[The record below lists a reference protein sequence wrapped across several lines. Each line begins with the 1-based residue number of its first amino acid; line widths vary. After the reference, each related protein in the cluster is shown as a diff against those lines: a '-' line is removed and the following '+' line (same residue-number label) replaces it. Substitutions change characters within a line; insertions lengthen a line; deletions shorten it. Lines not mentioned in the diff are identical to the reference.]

1 MSYSKPNSPL
11 FGNEQDFDTL
21 HAITSDSNAL
31 ADLGLSSFS
40 ILELKH
46 WLEEP
51 ANAAIFG
58 VNPGSYK
65 PFLLSTNGSYSFTY
79 WRKSGRNGKYVS
91 IDEAIEST
99 MSWSYGPYGASDL
112 PFDDDLTPIGNI
124 ATFNDK
130 VVAILRSDPD
140 GIHWNEN
147 DKATMEFL
155 CDIKSSKSS
164 CVQWTTKLK
173 INGAE
178 EQVNFKLYLYDDF
191 LGKKTSRPVTISDLK
206 VVAPRIDN
214 NGREYLCKEDGSP
227 CPVND
232 PRHPNQNIAAS
243 IDVSFNELTGKW
255 DSGTP
260 QVIGRLT
267 TDIAAASG
275 VTLEKLI
282 GNEIIDLLDPFAGQG
297 VNTGSAIPIRMQ
309 NANPMQWSPDYS
321 EFEGDGPRTNT
332 DKEHVRVYNVSE
344 RAWAS
349 GEMVILNK
357 IDGVWH
363 PTPFGSES
371 TGTTAESIPT
381 NGQWEFHTLSSTVE
395 TYFRNSAGEQFRY
408 DEYEQAFHR
417 AYYSSDPLI
426 ENVNKYSEAVV
437 ANVDVDDG
445 FVQFTSWDYLGANVG
460 GLRAKHGIATTLFEV
475 DANGNP
481 LGENGDGKR
490 VQGVHSSHFFGC
502 VFPDGYDTGDKY
514 AEYMKS
520 PHTKIHG
527 WGINPSHFL
536 QTINSTQLLFSDTA
550 SDSVA
555 DTNALSMFTGDI
567 KVRHLPADIATNAG
581 PNGVN
586 GRPLRDIRKL
596 PLASASL
603 STFVSNNLA
612 NLGGYIWAY
621 REDDNLDAFDF
632 KPSNPSK
639 VQFRP
644 LKVEAYASFEHRSR
658 AEVNAANAA
667 RPGFRNNPFNHGDGE
682 FGAKCWEWINTDDP
696 PVHAYVTGRTQVI
709 GRNSIAWES
718 PGLPITGTNFTTIG
732 GLRYSR
738 DIPAGHPIS
747 GDSLRS
753 ANVKFPSPYW
763 GRWSDD
769 RPAGVVGIIG
779 AVSTAT
785 ATSSIR
791 FNADCYLGMQS
802 WFSAGDFYP
811 SWGGD
816 GGNGPH
822 NMNTSM
828 LYARVY
834 HRWPRNLT
842 VYDPRFFA
850 IHHFNEGFDQMG
862 TTEMLSVDTL
872 TPRLNAFTEMSVGD
886 SVDST
891 TDMLTKEN
899 WQKNTQRR
907 GKLLPYAYEYNTIGI
922 NNYNILAAGDGYTN
936 GDTFTASGGQGTEV
950 TLVATVTGGGPGPV
964 DGFTFDK
971 YDDIGH
977 GFDGADF
984 EGENVRII
992 PLSVTGTGFSGY
1004 VIDGIVYVRSGEDT
1018 KPEIATSNELLQL
1031 TPNPPLDNDGK
1042 IINEL
1047 DELRSVDAR
1056 LSNKSDDDQYDI
1068 FYHFHND
1075 ISHTFGNSFT
1085 APPNAYEQ
1093 AVTLEVV
1100 PL

>member
-11 FGNEQDFDTL
+11 FGNEQGFDTL
-21 HAITSDSNAL
+21 HAITCNSDAL
-31 ADLGLSSFS
+31 ADLGFSSFTTY
-40 ILELKH
+40 ELNE
-46 WLEEP
+46 WLEDP
-51 ANAAIFG
+51 ANAAIAG
-58 VNPGSYK
+58 VNQGNYK
-65 PFLLSTNGSYSFTY
+65 PFIKPTNGKFTFSY
-79 WRKSGRNGKYVS
+79 WRASGRNGQYVTFNGA
-91 IDEAIEST
+91 IDAN
-99 MSWSYGPYGASDL
+99 MNWSYGSSSAAQL
-112 PFDDDLTPIGNI
+112 PFMPMLDAVDNLLKMNNEHVDLLRTNPDTTVWAATDI
-124 ATFNDK
+124 A
-130 VVAILRSDPD
+130 R
-140 GIHWNEN
+140 
-147 DKATMEFL
+147 MEFL
-155 CDIKSSKSS
+155 LDIKSSRSG
-164 CVQWTTKLK
+164 CVQWTSDLT
-173 INGAE
+173 INGAQE
-178 EQVNFKLYLYDDF
+178 PVDFKLYLYDDA
-191 LGKKTSRPVTISDLK
+191 LTKKTSRPVTVSDLK
-206 VVAPRIDN
+206 VVAPRVDN
-214 NGREYLCKEDGSP
+214 NGREYLCKQDGSP

-255 DSGTP
+255 NSGTP

-267 TDIAAASG
+267 TDIGAASG
-275 VTLEKLI
+275 VSLHKLI
-282 GNEIIDLLDPFAGQG
+282 NNEIIDLLDPFAGQG
-297 VNTGSAIPIRMQ
+297 VTTGSAIPIRMQ

-321 EFEGDGPRTNT
+321 EFEGSGVRTKM
-332 DKEHVRVYNVSE
+332 DKEHVRVFNVSE

-363 PTPFGSES
+363 PTPFGSAS
-371 TGTTAESIPT
+371 TGTTAETVPT
-381 NGQWEFHTLSSTVE
+381 NGEWEFHSLSSTVE
-395 TYFRNSAGEQFRY
+395 TYFRNSVGDQFRY
-408 DEYEQAFHR
+408 DDYEQAFYR
-417 AYYSSDPLI
+417 AYYWGDPN
-426 ENVNKYSEAVV
+426 NVTKYPNAVV

-445 FVQFTSWDYLGANVG
+445 FVQFTSWDYLGSNVG
-460 GLRAKHGIATTLFEV
+460 GLRAKHGIATTLFGE

-514 AEYMKS
+514 AEYMTS
-520 PHTKIHG
+520 AHTEIKG
-527 WGINPSHFL
+527 WPPSASAFFNNIAGHAV
-536 QTINSTQLLFSDTA
+536 LFAMTA
-550 SDSVA
+550 SDSIA
-555 DTNALSMFTGDI
+555 DTNALNMFIGDS
-567 KVRHLPADIATNAG
+567 KVRNLPADIATNAG
-581 PNGVN
+581 PSGVN
-586 GRPLRDIRKL
+586 GRPLRDIRSL
-596 PLASASL
+596 PLQSAKL
-603 STFVSNNLA
+603 IDFVNNNLA
-612 NLGGYIWAY
+612 NLGGYKWMY
-621 REDDNLDAFDF
+621 RQDNNLDAFDF

-644 LKVEAYASFEHRSR
+644 LKVETYASFEHRSR
-658 AEVNAANAA
+658 AEVDAANAA
-667 RPGFRNNPFNHGDGE
+667 IPLGIPNNPFNHGDGE

-696 PVHAYVTGRTQVI
+696 PVHAFVTARTQVV
-709 GRNSIAWES
+709 GRNSIAWEA
-718 PGLPITGTNFTTIG
+718 PGLPIPNTNAVTIG

-738 DIPAGHPIS
+738 DIPTAHPIS

-763 GRWSDD
+763 DRWSDN

-779 AVSTAT
+779 AVSTIT

-802 WFSAGDFYP
+802 WFRNGDFYP

-872 TPRLNAFTEMSVGD
+872 TPHLNPVTEMSVTD
-886 SVDST
+886 VVLST
-891 TDMLTKEN
+891 TTMLPRADWPINK
-899 WQKNTQRR
+899 QRR
-907 GKLLPYAYEYNTIGI
+907 GKLLPYVYKYKTIGI
-922 NNYNILAAGDGYTN
+922 HNYNWIGGDGYTQ
-936 GDTFTASGGQGTEV
+936 GDTFTTSGGSGKGV
-950 TLVATVTGGGPGPV
+950 TLVASVVGGVVGPV
-964 DGFTFDK
+964 NGFTFANP
-971 YDDIGH
+971 DDIGYD
-977 GFDGADF
+977 FDNADF
-984 EGENVRII
+984 VGENVRVI
-992 PLSVTGTGFSGY
+992 PLNVTGTGFTGY
-1004 VIDGIVYVRSGEDT
+1004 VSDGIVYEKSGEDT

-1031 TPNPPLDNDGK
+1031 TPNPPLDNDGAV
-1042 IINEL
+1042 INEL
-1047 DELRSVDAR
+1047 DELRSVDA
-1056 LSNKSDDDQYDI
+1056 LLTNKSADGQYDI

-1085 APPNAYEQ
+1085 VPNAYEQ